1 MMSCRDSLRVG
12 IACFS
17 SFGGSGVVATEIG
30 MALGRRGHRV
40 CFLSDKP
47 PSRLDLNTSNVSF
60 HEVALLD
67 YPLVAHRSFAL
78 ALTAKMIEVS
88 RTEKLD
94 LLHVHYAVPHAISAV
109 MAKQILGSDAP
120 KVVTTLHGTD
130 VTLVGADHGFAPLT
144 HFAVASSDAVTAPSR
159 WLAETARANL
169 GLASDLRI
177 DVIPNF
183 VDPQQ
188 FAPPPKRERGR
199 PPVLI
204 HVSNFRPIKRVH
216 DVVAVFAAVHRT
228 AQCRL
233 ELVGDGPERSRAEA
247 LVRDLGLQDH
257 VSFRGEMDDLVG
269 LYGTSDVF
277 LLPSESESFGLAA
290 LEAMAC
296 GVPVVASDVGGLPD
310 VVADGET
317 GFLLPMG
324 NVAAMAEAATRLL
337 TDDVLWA
344 DMSRLARERA
354 RTCFAL
360 DRAVDRYEATYRRVL
375 G

>member
-1 MMSCRDSLRVG
+1 MMGCRDSLRIG

-47 PSRLDLNTSNVSF
+47 PTRLDLDTPNVSF

-78 ALTAKMIEVS
+78 ALTVKMIEVS
-88 RTEKLD
+88 RAEKLD
-94 LLHVHYAVPHAISAV
+94 LLHVHYAIPHAVSAV

-144 HFAVASSDAVTAPSR
+144 RFAVASSDAVTAPSR
-159 WLAETARANL
+159 WLAESARGNL
-169 GLASDLRI
+169 GLPSDLRI

-183 VDPQQ
+183 VDAQQ
-188 FAPPPKRERGR
+188 FCPPARRERSR
-199 PPVLI
+199 PPVMI

-216 DVVAVFAAVHRT
+216 DVVGILASVRKAT
-228 AQCRL
+228 PCRL
-233 ELVGDGPERSRAEA
+233 ELVGDGPERPRIEA
-247 LVRDLGLQDH
+247 LVRELGLRDY
-257 VSFRGEMDDLVG
+257 VTFRGEMDDLAA
-269 LYGTSDVF
+269 LYGSCDVF

-317 GFLLPMG
+317 GFLAPVG
-324 NVAAMAEAATRLL
+324 DVAAMAEAAGRLL
-337 TDDVLWA
+337 SDDVLWGR
-344 DMSRLARERA
+344 MSGLARERA
-354 RTCFAL
+354 RTCFAV
-360 DRAVDRYEATYRRVL
+360 DRAVDRYEATYQRVL